1 MGDISGT
8 KISYGI
14 GRNVLFDN
22 LDYGQNFLV
31 LYNNTQTHK
40 QLYHRFLQH
49 FSDKGSINLFV
60 SAKNNPFQTSFGI
73 RNSSFTKLDTATIN
87 KLKLDIN
94 KSVEEAEKGN
104 KPVLLICDWAD
115 ANMPSHSERGGGNE
129 GDISPNEIFLQFL
142 EQLIR
147 KSKAA
152 IPEQWKRK
160 YGTKPRPSKLT
171 LINAFEAAQLDSK
184 DINRLIPLHER
195 VYMFQ
200 ENSSTLSLPGISP
213 AAESVWPQKTA
224 LPVSTLEKLA
234 KDNLGL
240 LCLLFLEKKP
250 QSGYQM
256 LKSLAQHFHILLS
269 QGTLYPM
276 LYNLEKAGKIT
287 ATNGTGRE
295 KIYELSPQAKD
306 ELAEKKRQT
315 LQGYNHLTSFFE

>member
-31 LYNNTQTHK
+31 LYNNTQMHK

-115 ANMPSHSERGGGNE
+115 ANMPSHSERGGG
-129 GDISPNEIFLQFL
+129 
-142 EQLIR
+142 R
-147 KSKAA
+147 K
-152 IPEQWKRK
+152 R
-160 YGTKPRPSKLT
+160 G
-171 LINAFEAAQLDSK
+171 
-184 DINRLIPLHER
+184 
-195 VYMFQ
+195 
-200 ENSSTLSLPGISP
+200 
-213 AAESVWPQKTA
+213 
-224 LPVSTLEKLA
+224 
-234 KDNLGL
+234 
-240 LCLLFLEKKP
+240 
-250 QSGYQM
+250 
-256 LKSLAQHFHILLS
+256 
-269 QGTLYPM
+269 
-276 LYNLEKAGKIT
+276 
-287 ATNGTGRE
+287 
-295 KIYELSPQAKD
+295 
-306 ELAEKKRQT
+306 
-315 LQGYNHLTSFFE
+315 

>member
-115 ANMPSHSERGGGNE
+115 ANMPSHSERGGE
-129 GDISPNEIFLQFL
+129 ETRVIFLLTKSSCNFL
-142 EQLIR
+142 SNSL
-147 KSKAA
+147 
-152 IPEQWKRK
+152 
-160 YGTKPRPSKLT
+160 
-171 LINAFEAAQLDSK
+171 
-184 DINRLIPLHER
+184 
-195 VYMFQ
+195 
-200 ENSSTLSLPGISP
+200 ENQRRQSLNNGKENTALSL
-213 AAESVWPQKTA
+213 A
-224 LPVSTLEKLA
+224 
-234 KDNLGL
+234 
-240 LCLLFLEKKP
+240 
-250 QSGYQM
+250 
-256 LKSLAQHFHILLS
+256 
-269 QGTLYPM
+269 
-276 LYNLEKAGKIT
+276 
-287 ATNGTGRE
+287 
-295 KIYELSPQAKD
+295 
-306 ELAEKKRQT
+306 RQ
-315 LQGYNHLTSFFE
+315 N